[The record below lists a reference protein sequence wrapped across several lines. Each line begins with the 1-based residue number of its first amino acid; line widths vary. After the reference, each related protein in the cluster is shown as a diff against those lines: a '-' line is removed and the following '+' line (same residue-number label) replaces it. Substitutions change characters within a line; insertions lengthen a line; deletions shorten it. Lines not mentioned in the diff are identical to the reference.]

1 MLAELRKQ
9 LNQAVLTKNEAL
21 KSIIRVI
28 LGEASTLEARS
39 NKPLTDEQVQ
49 SVVRKIL
56 LGNTETMGL
65 MVKSN
70 PENVNAPNYLSLAS
84 ENAFLES
91 LLPQTLTVEQIK
103 TQLADAI
110 EQIKAAKSDGMATGI
125 ANKILKEAQLTVLG
139 GDVFTAV
146 KQLRG

>member
-1 MLAELRKQ
+1 MLVELRKQ

-28 LGEASTLEARS
+28 LGEASTLEART

-49 SVVRKIL
+49 GVVRKIL
-56 LGNTETMGL
+56 LGNNETMGL

-70 PENVNAPNYLSLAS
+70 SENVNAPNYLNLAA

-110 EQIKAAKSDGMATGI
+110 EQIKAAKSDGVATGL